1 MTAHSTV
8 LPPDWWGI
16 PFRSPQQRLLH
27 LHLLATADR
36 DGLVGLDTEQLAP
49 VVGLYRSQTVQAV
62 QQLADAGLLGLYQ
75 HGDSWWAWLPHLGS
89 WQPTRGA
96 LQRPRDP
103 ARPPPTRDVV
113 QATLGRLWG
122 RDATTAEARAACPRA
137 WGRTSPSAASAAP
150 PEADVVAV
158 WEAWRQRQQR
168 PGACR
173 LGTATRR
180 LVASALREATA
191 AQLQLLVRYAY
202 EADEPGP
209 RFWRGEN
216 AQRATYLGLD
226 NLLRGSKLAAR
237 LQLALA
243 WEDGLQATATQD
255 DGTTLGPLAA
265 YRARPAAAAGAGQAQ
280 AASGPQQDASGRAGP
295 AGTTSTS
302 PDGTV
307 RLSRQC
313 RQLLELFLQRADA
326 GVRTSELAEVARKYT
341 GRISELRGAGA
352 DIVLQERDPDG
363 DNLYVMVNASSWGD
377 RGLD

>member
-1 MTAHSTV
+1 MTAHSTIV
-8 LPPDWWGI
+8 PPDWWALT
-16 PFRSPQQRLLH
+16 FRTPQQRLLH
-27 LHLLATADR
+27 LQLLATADR

-49 VVGLYRSQTVQAV
+49 VVGLYRSQAVQAV
-62 QQLADAGLLGLYQ
+62 HQLADAGLLGLYQ
-75 HGDSWWAWLPHLGS
+75 HAASWWAWLPHLSS
-89 WQPTRGA
+89 WQPTQGA

-103 ARPPPTRDVV
+103 ARPPPPREVV

-122 RDATTAEARAACPRA
+122 REATTAEARAACPRA
-137 WGRTSPSAASAAP
+137 WGRTSSSAASATPA
-150 PEADVVAV
+150 EAEVLAV

-180 LVASALREATA
+180 LVSSALREATA
-191 AQLQLLVRYAY
+191 KQLQLLVRYAY
-202 EADEPGP
+202 EADEPQP

-243 WEDGLQATATQD
+243 WLDGLQATATQD

-265 YRARPAAAAGAGQAQ
+265 YRARPGHVAGPAPPSEAQ
-280 AASGPQQDASGRAGP
+280 QPPSGRTGP

-302 PDGTV
+302 PDGAV

-313 RQLLELFLQRADA
+313 RQLLELFVQRGDA

-363 DNLYVMVNASSWGD
+363 NNLYVMVNATSWGQH
-377 RGLD
+377 GLD

>member
-8 LPPDWWGI
+8 LPPDWWAL
-16 PFRSPQQRLLH
+16 PFSSAQQRLLH

-36 DGLVGLDTEQLAP
+36 DGLVALDTEQLAP
-49 VVGLYRSQTVQAV
+49 LVGLYRSQAV
-62 QQLADAGLLGLYQ
+62 QVVHQLDEAGLLGLFQ
-75 HGDSWWAWLPHLGS
+75 HATSWWAWLPHLSS
-89 WQPTRGA
+89 WQPTQGA

-103 ARPPPTRDVV
+103 ACPPPPRDVV

-122 RDATTAEARAACPRA
+122 REATTAEARAACPRA
-137 WGRTSPSAASAAP
+137 WGRTSVSTASAAP
-150 PEADVVAV
+150 AEADVLAV
-158 WEAWRQRQQR
+158 WEAWRDRQQR

-173 LGTATRR
+173 LGTSARR
-180 LVASALREATA
+180 LVASALREATVD
-191 AQLQLLVRYAY
+191 QLQLLLRYAY

-243 WEDGLQATATQD
+243 WQDGLQATATLD

-280 AASGPQQDASGRAGP
+280 APSGAQQGTSGRAGP
-295 AGTTSTS
+295 AGTTTTS
-302 PDGTV
+302 PDGAA

-313 RQLLELFLQRADA
+313 RQMLELFVQRADA
-326 GVRTSELAEVARKYT
+326 GVRTSELAEVGRKYT

-352 DIVLQERDPDG
+352 DIVLQERDPNG
-363 DNLYVMVNASSWGD
+363 DNLYVMVNAGSWGTD
-377 RGLD
+377 GLD